1 MILDDFLEFHP
12 QRGLFWGGVK
22 APSLAPICSL
32 ELEPISFFIF
42 CQGLGNIPPLFGP
55 MFFLRGVAPI
65 GSQCRT
71 IYMCKHVHNVY
82 IYICVCV

>member
-1 MILDDFLEFHP
+1 MILDDFFEFHP

-42 CQGLGNIPPLFGP
+42 CQGLGNIRHCLDPC
-55 MFFLRGVAPI
+55 FFLEVLHPLEVNAALYT
-65 GSQCRT
+65 CAN
-71 IYMCKHVHNVY
+71 MCTMY
-82 IYICVCV
+82 IYVCVI